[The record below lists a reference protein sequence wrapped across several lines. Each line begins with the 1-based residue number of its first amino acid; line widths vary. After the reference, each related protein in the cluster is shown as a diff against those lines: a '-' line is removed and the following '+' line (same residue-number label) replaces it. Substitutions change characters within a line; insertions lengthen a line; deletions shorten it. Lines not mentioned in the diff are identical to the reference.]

1 MAPYSIIQMKCELP
15 VADSSFV
22 IFLYFTS
29 NAGKVCGCM
38 CGGAFA
44 NAIRAIEH
52 KPRKE
57 ITDRK
62 IYESKIV

>member
-1 MAPYSIIQMKCELP
+1 
-15 VADSSFV
+15 
-22 IFLYFTS
+22 
-29 NAGKVCGCM
+29 M

-62 IYESKIV
+62 IYESKIVPSHCKHDEIPLK